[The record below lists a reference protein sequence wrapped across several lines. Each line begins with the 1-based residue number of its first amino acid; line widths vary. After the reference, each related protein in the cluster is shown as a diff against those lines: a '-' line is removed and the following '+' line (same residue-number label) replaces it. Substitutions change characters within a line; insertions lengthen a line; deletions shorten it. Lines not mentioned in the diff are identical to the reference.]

1 MRRTNQYLENSCDV
15 VSWFQFEYKQ
25 NESSENISYLPV
37 SQIYSD
43 FKNSDTYLHLSKSE
57 KDKYTKVKFFEFIK
71 TNIFFKK
78 YYVERYSQQKRLLK
92 GWYKVDPDIDM

>member
-1 MRRTNQYLENSCDV
+1 M

-25 NESSENISYLPV
+25 NKSSEEISYLPI
-37 SQIYSD
+37 SQIYND
-43 FKNSDTYLHLSKSE
+43 FKNSDTYFHLNKSE

-78 YYVERYSQQKRLLK
+78 YYVERYSQQRYLIK
-92 GWYKVDPDIDM
+92 GWCKTDYNFDL